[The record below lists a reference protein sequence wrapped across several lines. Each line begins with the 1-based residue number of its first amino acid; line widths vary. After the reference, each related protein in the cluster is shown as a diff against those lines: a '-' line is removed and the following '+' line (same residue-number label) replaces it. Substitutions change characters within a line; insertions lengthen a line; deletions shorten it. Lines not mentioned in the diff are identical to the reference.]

1 MPEGA
6 VEITEVGGLQYPT
19 MKFVVHPSCDMMAL
33 LLPNCT
39 PEAEAVVFENIPA
52 ALVDRMRTEG
62 ISDAVP
68 TFMFEEVA
76 RKVVLAVV
84 SSGKV
89 VWDGAK
95 NKWVKSGA

>member
-1 MPEGA
+1 
-6 VEITEVGGLQYPT
+6 
-19 MKFVVHPSCDMMAL
+19 MKFVIHPSHGVMAL

-39 PEAEAVVFENIPA
+39 PEAEAVVFENIPE
-52 ALVDRMRTEG
+52 ALVDRMQTEG

-68 TFMFEEVA
+68 TSMFEEVA

-89 VWDGAK
+89 AWDGAK
-95 NKWVKSGA
+95 NQWVKSGA